1 MQYYMEIDTNTHDT
15 CIAYIHIYTVPYIGI
30 LNILLVIF
38 RGLVNFQG
46 GNCGGICGFPTE
58 VNDFDVVIVDEV
70 HERHLVVDF
79 VLGILREAWGKLG
92 GSSRLRLGR
101 R

>member
-1 MQYYMEIDTNTHDT
+1 M
-15 CIAYIHIYTVPYIGI
+15 
-30 LNILLVIF
+30 
-38 RGLVNFQG
+38 
-46 GNCGGICGFPTE
+46 GFPTE

>member
-1 MQYYMEIDTNTHDT
+1 MQYYMEFDTNTHDT
-15 CIAYIHIYTVPYIGI
+15 CIAYMYIYICIYICIYIYI
-30 LNILLVIF
+30 LYRILVLSIF
-38 RGLVNFQG
+38 CLSSS
-46 GNCGGICGFPTE
+46 E

-92 GSSRLRLGR
+92 GSSKLRLGR